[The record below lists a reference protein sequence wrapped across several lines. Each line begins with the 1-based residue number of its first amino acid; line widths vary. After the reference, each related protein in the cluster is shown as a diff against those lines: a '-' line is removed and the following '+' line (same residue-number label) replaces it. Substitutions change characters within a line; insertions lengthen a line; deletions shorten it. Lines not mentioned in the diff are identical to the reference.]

1 MHTFD
6 LNRSPLL
13 APGALP
19 HLRSCLCFLVL
30 CLTLQ
35 PSALRAASE
44 ACTLA
49 QTPQWCSST
58 LFVALAAARDI
69 GYAPGDSRRESISI
83 ENDFPDGP
91 TKSEIVIEQHG
102 IADDSVQAS
111 RYVIRLKA
119 AADGQWQI
127 AGTQRSWKCWPGRG
141 SQTFSDKLCH

>member
-1 MHTFD
+1 MSNF
-6 LNRSPLL
+6 RSKRLPMLSARAARRARTCLSLL
-13 APGALP
+13 M
-19 HLRSCLCFLVL
+19 L
-30 CLTLQ
+30 CLMLQ

-44 ACTLA
+44 TGTLA
-49 QTPQWCSST
+49 QTPEWCGSI
-58 LFVALAAARDI
+58 LFIALAAARDL
-69 GYAPGDSRRESISI
+69 GYAPGDSRRETITI
-83 ENDFPDGP
+83 DNDFPDGP
-91 TKSEIVIEQHG
+91 TKPDIVIEKHG